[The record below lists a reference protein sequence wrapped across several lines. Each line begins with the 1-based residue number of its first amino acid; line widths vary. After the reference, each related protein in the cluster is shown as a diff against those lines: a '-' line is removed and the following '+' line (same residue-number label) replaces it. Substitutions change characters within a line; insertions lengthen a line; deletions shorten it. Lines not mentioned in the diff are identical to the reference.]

1 MSSAAA
7 AFLVKDANL
16 QSSDLEPG
24 KYEGIHYKWLLAPL
38 LLIILKVGSESS
50 PCAVEVGV
58 CSGGFKL
65 WECAVDLAQHLC
77 KEYNLDKLISSKT
90 DPNHDLVGKRVLE
103 LGCGQGLPGI
113 VPLLAGAD
121 VHFQA
126 SPCRYSHDAHA
137 VHVVC
142 WQFTQHHGQRCSKF
156 TNQSIASRAALVQT
170 SNIAMTDAVMND
182 QQITNQH
189 TKCCF
194 QDFNSEVL
202 TSLTSQNVTANRQR
216 LPKSRRPVS
225 ARYFG
230 GDWGTLGSL
239 MASENLG
246 GSYDIILSAETIYN
260 LESQQQLFDCIKQV
274 SMQSLHNVFSS
285 VVNLSVIRAAAY
297 PILICHD
304 STCKLQN

>member
-1 MSSAAA
+1 MQMSTAEAPFQFNFGAPGDLPSATQASAVAADQQSETLSSVEVRPPYQLSPSLQLDQVALTDALYLLKGRVSSAAA

-24 KYEGIHYKWLLAPL
+24 KYE
-38 LLIILKVGSESS
+38 
-50 PCAVEVGV
+50 
-58 CSGGFKL
+58 GGFKL

-121 VHFQA
+121 VHFQ
-126 SPCRYSHDAHA
+126 
-137 VHVVC
+137 
-142 WQFTQHHGQRCSKF
+142 
-156 TNQSIASRAALVQT
+156 
-170 SNIAMTDAVMND
+170 
-182 QQITNQH
+182 
-189 TKCCF
+189 
-194 QDFNSEVL
+194 DFNQEVL

-246 GSYDIILSAETIYN
+246 GSYDMILSAETIYN
-260 LESQQQLFDCIKQV
+260 LESQQQLFNCIKQAIKPPTGV
-274 SMQSLHNVFSS
+274 AY
-285 VVNLSVIRAAAY
+285 IAAKTYYFGVGGGTTSFKKLLKRDGMLEVHTVATFDEGDGNKRE
-297 PILICHD
+297 IL
-304 STCKLQN
+304 KLKFPDHIIPYFL